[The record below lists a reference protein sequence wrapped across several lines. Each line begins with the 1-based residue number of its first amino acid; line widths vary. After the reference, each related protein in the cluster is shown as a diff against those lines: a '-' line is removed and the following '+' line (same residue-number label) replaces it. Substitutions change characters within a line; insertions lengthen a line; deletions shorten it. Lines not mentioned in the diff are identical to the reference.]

1 MLQIYLEVPRAR
13 VTRILSSIKEAAG
26 DIPAASDLL
35 QDLQVETFA
44 SMERREKLEFILE
57 QMRLLRLRE
66 NWEMMGIVSK
76 KVNTK
81 WLDEKENED
90 LKFKFYGLMI
100 EWSVQ
105 LHKYLEAAQY
115 YRAVYNTP
123 SIKDASE
130 SEGKWQPVL
139 RNMIFFIVLAPYDND
154 QSDMLHRT
162 LQDNE
167 DRLSTH
173 LTEVYNLAK
182 CFTTPELTRWPRIE
196 SLYGDLLRQTRI
208 FGPNGVQ
215 GVHGDIE
222 QEIKNGE
229 GDKRYAELHKRVVE
243 HNIRTVAKYYTRISM
258 ARLAQLLD
266 LDNAQTEESLCKM
279 VVDKTVY
286 AKVDRPAG
294 VVDFRERN
302 KSTYKIL
309 NEWSKDVGKLM
320 VSLLL
325 VGFCPPVLTS
335 SARHWSNQRVIL
347 SEKSMLLHKLQSR
360 KLQLSS
366 HKIWQGSVQKRR
378 ISRS

>member
-1 MLQIYLEVPRAR
+1 MPRAR

-44 SMERREKLEFILE
+44 SMERREKLDFILE
-57 QMRLLRLRE
+57 QMRLLRVRE

-100 EWSVQ
+100 QWSVH

-123 SIKDASE
+123 SIKEAAEADD
-130 SEGKWQPVL
+130 KWQPVL
-139 RNMIFFIVLAPYDND
+139 RNMIFFIILAPYDNE

-162 LQDNE
+162 LQDDE
-167 DRLSTH
+167 DRLSTQ
-173 LTEVYNLAK
+173 LTEIYNLAK

-196 SLYGDLLRQTRI
+196 SLYGELLRQTRI

-215 GVHGDIE
+215 GVKGDIE
-222 QEIKNGE
+222 QEITDGE
-229 GDKRYAELHKRVVE
+229 GEKRYAELHKRVVE
-243 HNIRTVAKYYTRISM
+243 HNIRTVAKYYTRIST

-266 LDNAQTEESLCKM
+266 LDKAATEDSLCKM
-279 VVDKTVY
+279 VVEKTVY
-286 AKVDRPAG
+286 AKIDRPAG
-294 VVDFRERN
+294 IVDFRERN

-309 NEWSKDVGKLM
+309 NEWSRDVGKLM
-320 VSLLL
+320 VSAQHLLL
-325 VGFCPPVLTS
+325 FLDCRRLTS
-335 SARHWSNQRVIL
+335 TLLSGIGGIDEPSYRERARDSSSYKAEECRYQ
-347 SEKSMLLHKLQSR
+347 SMSCRCKPF
-360 KLQLSS
+360 K
-366 HKIWQGSVQKRR
+366 
-378 ISRS
+378 

>member
-1 MLQIYLEVPRAR
+1 
-13 VTRILSSIKEAAG
+13 
-26 DIPAASDLL
+26 
-35 QDLQVETFA
+35 
-44 SMERREKLEFILE
+44 MERREKLEFIIE

-66 NWEMMGIVSK
+66 NWEMLGIVCK

-81 WLDEKENED
+81 WLEETANED
-90 LKFKFYGLMI
+90 LKFKYYGLMI
-100 EWSVQ
+100 QYS
-105 LHKYLEAAQY
+105 LHLSKYLEAAQH

-123 SIKDASE
+123 SIKDANE

-139 RNMIFFIVLAPYDND
+139 RNMIFFIVLAKYDNE
-154 QSDMLHRT
+154 QSDMLHRI
-162 LQDNE
+162 LKDDE
-167 DRLSTH
+167 DRLSTQ

-196 SLYGDLLRQTRI
+196 SLYGNLLRQTRI
-208 FGPNGVQ
+208 FGPNGVE

-266 LDNAQTEESLCKM
+266 LGQQETEDSLCSM
-279 VVDKTVY
+279 VVAKTVY
-286 AKVDRPAG
+286 AKIDRPTG
-294 VVDFRERN
+294 IVDFRERN

-320 VSLLL
+320 VRIGSSLSGSSQRLPHDCSFVLTLL
-325 VGFCPPVLTS
+325 VLQFVRP
-335 SARHWSNQRVIL
+335 WWKQQVI
-347 SEKSMLLHKLQSR
+347 
-360 KLQLSS
+360 
-366 HKIWQGSVQKRR
+366 
-378 ISRS
+378 